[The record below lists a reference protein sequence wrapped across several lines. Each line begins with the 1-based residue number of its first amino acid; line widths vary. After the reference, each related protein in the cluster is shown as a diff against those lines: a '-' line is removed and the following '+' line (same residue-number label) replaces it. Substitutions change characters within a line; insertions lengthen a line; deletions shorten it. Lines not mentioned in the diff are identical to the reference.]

1 LALSAVVWIGNLPE
15 VPSYFRRDF
24 RLSTLRVRKETS
36 MRRYVLLAH
45 IGLGLILAGCTAA
58 PLPFAP
64 EFYRSPRTTPLSTPL
79 AAVAVY
85 QFMDKRP
92 VANPTDF
99 GEHPLGTG
107 TYGRTVFFH
116 ATEPIATGVAR
127 AFAEGLRARGFQVLD
142 RTMKPLSRE
151 REEEPSPP
159 AISGEVL
166 AFSAS
171 SRRTGL
177 VSYVGGAAFH
187 VRVQVYGRQLA
198 EARWERV
205 YSNTS
210 DAFLLSSQLV
220 FLSRSL
226 AESMED
232 TVNDPTFLEA
242 LRRSSD

>member
-1 LALSAVVWIGNLPE
+1 M
-15 VPSYFRRDF
+15 FRR
-24 RLSTLRVRKETS
+24 
-36 MRRYVLLAH
+36 LAH
-45 IGLGLILAGCTAA
+45 IGLGLSLAGCAAA

-92 VANPTDF
+92 VADPTVL
-99 GEHPLGTG
+99 GEHPLRTG
-107 TYGRTVFFH
+107 LYGQTLFRT
-116 ATEPIATGVAR
+116 TEPVATGVAR

-142 RTMKPLSRE
+142 RTMNPLSRE
-151 REEEPSPP
+151 REEEPGSPV
-159 AISGEVL
+159 ISGEVL
-166 AFSAS
+166 EFSAS

-177 VSYVGGAAFH
+177 VSYAGGAAFH
-187 VRVQVYGRQLA
+187 VRVQVHGRQRA
-198 EARWERV
+198 VVRWERV

-210 DAFLLSSQLV
+210 DAFLMSSQLV

-226 AESMED
+226 AESVED
-232 TVNDPTFLEA
+232 TVNDLTFIEA

>member
-1 LALSAVVWIGNLPE
+1 M
-15 VPSYFRRDF
+15 FRR
-24 RLSTLRVRKETS
+24 
-36 MRRYVLLAH
+36 LAH
-45 IGLGLILAGCTAA
+45 IGLGLTLAGCAAA

-64 EFYRSPRTTPLSTPL
+64 DFYRSPRTTPLSTPL

-92 VANPTDF
+92 VADPTVL

-107 TYGRTVFFH
+107 TRGQKVHYT
-116 ATEPIATGVAR
+116 TEPVGTGVAR
-127 AFAEGLRARGFQVLD
+127 AFVEGLRARGIQVLD
-142 RTMKPLSRE
+142 RTMNPLSGE
-151 REEEPSPP
+151 REKEPGPP

-177 VSYVGGAAFH
+177 LSYAGGAAFH
-187 VRVQVYGRQLA
+187 VRVQVHGRQLA
-198 EARWERV
+198 GVRWERL

-210 DAFLLSSQLV
+210 DAFLFSSQLV

-226 AESMED
+226 AESVED
-232 TVNDPTFLEA
+232 TVTDPAFIEA

>member
-1 LALSAVVWIGNLPE
+1 
-15 VPSYFRRDF
+15 
-24 RLSTLRVRKETS
+24 

-45 IGLGLILAGCTAA
+45 IGLGLILAGCRGSA

-92 VANPTDF
+92 VADPTEF
-99 GEHPLGTG
+99 GEHPLRTG
-107 TYGRTVFFH
+107 TYGRTVYH
-116 ATEPIATGVAR
+116 AAEPIATGVAR
-127 AFAEGLRARGFQVLD
+127 GFAQGLRARGFQVLD

-151 REEEPSPP
+151 RAEEPSPP

-166 AFSAS
+166 AFSSS

-198 EARWERV
+198 EVRWERV

-210 DAFLLSSQLV
+210 DALLINSQLV

-226 AESMED
+226 AESVED